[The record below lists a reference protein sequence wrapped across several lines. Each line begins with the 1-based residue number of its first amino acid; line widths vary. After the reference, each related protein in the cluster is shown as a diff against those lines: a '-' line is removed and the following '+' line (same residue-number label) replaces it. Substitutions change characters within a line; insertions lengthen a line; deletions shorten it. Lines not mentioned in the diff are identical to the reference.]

1 MTAFFTVIIG
11 LILALVGVKIFVWVM
26 KILGSLTGWI
36 IKGLLI
42 VVMVVGVVA
51 LLGVLATAIA

>member
-11 LILALVGVKIFVWVM
+11 LILALVCVKIFVWVM